1 MWRRAG
7 ARGGAR
13 GCERSVA
20 RVRSTRVPW
29 SGTNLLGW
37 DGKQT
42 HVHVGSMGREDVHTT
57 KETCTCMATRRI
69 QAPALTT
76 SSTSDDDEGP
86 RHDVQASEGREE
98 PAVAK
103 SASAAAVQAASVE
116 ARATWTDSDALRLA
130 QRVLAEAPCTEDG
143 RPRAQAAV
151 DVVAQLTKLRL
162 GVETTVAGLLA
173 DAVHR
178 GAVSLEQV
186 EDVAGASVAALT
198 HDAARL
204 RALPA
209 RGAAHDDASA
219 RALRNF
225 CLAFH
230 DARSIAVALAW
241 RLDLMRN
248 SGSLPNWRQQQLALE
263 TMQIYAPLSHALR
276 AGAMRDEL
284 EDRAFAVLFPK
295 SYAALAD
302 WMRERNAS
310 DAATLASCETQMQRA
325 LVQDGRLP
333 MLADSVRVSA
343 RRKSLFSTMRKLLR
357 GKGRNKEDVR
367 DLLGL
372 RVVVVPKSSESD
384 PQLAQKR
391 AIDACYVVRD
401 VARKL
406 WTPASSRDKDYIAHP
421 KSNGYQSLHSTLMVR
436 VPLEQIQRAYVQSE
450 NASPSLSQQLAVAS
464 HRQEKEKVI
473 QWKETSPASWPD
485 VDTNTT
491 ARDDERANA
500 SADDDPLQEFS
511 FEIQDTKTEPQT
523 SGREDAGC
531 RHVYVELQVRTED
544 MDVAAERGCASHSA
558 YKGEVTPALTSG
570 AIRDTW
576 NDPYGSLPGES
587 MEEDESKSADPSI
600 SMASDEDGFFSMF
613 GLEVGQDGIDKPS
626 SSPWA
631 PEDAS
636 EDVTE
641 EEFQELQD
649 RIAAL
654 AQADARTQVR
664 LQEELARAPSLQSAA
679 PSIVKGSGR
688 PSPEPQRR
696 HRWRREVPTTQS
708 FLHSFRTRWKPDV
721 YQEGL
726 AFCTMGAVHLQPR
739 VAHRWYTVHAG
750 EGTALDAPTEVP
762 LPVYEEQGLDSVLF
776 VWVARANEVHVFL
789 GSQANDVRDL
799 LADGTTASYTM
810 VVGYVDESQGDTQPG
825 SSSANAT
832 DVDVK
837 ERKTVGEG
845 TEKHA
850 LGTSGTEHAR
860 EPSTRKSVACANDP
874 ALYVSVVGQG
884 PHATL
889 NGASLSGLQRSEL
902 WIGDTLALGGFTAR
916 LSRPRILGLPAEP
929 SSNLDAT
936 GIAHLAHAR
945 IRLRQWREARDAYAQ
960 ALDDPE
966 AKDPSVR
973 ASLLCAWASLEA
985 VHGDAKVADCLYQ
998 SAARI
1003 TLDIQPQVDAID
1015 LALDDKL
1022 AAADLNL
1029 AELASRSLRGRA
1041 KLETKRGAHRRARAL
1056 YQRAVWISPWDD
1068 RNYAAFAKVLDPEDA
1083 LKVLEVGRRAVPRS
1097 GRLLHTR
1104 ACVLAQMAT
1113 DKEPSMVEEA
1123 RQAFIDAVLASPRQA
1138 SRWLAFGKFERAVG
1152 DLDAAWKRYAVG
1164 LRVAPRHLGLLRA
1177 AAALARTRGDLVSAE
1192 ALLRRAWDVD
1202 NNDEV
1207 TLVAMAQLARAC
1219 GEQARADRDF
1229 ARARKMRK
1237 QHLAN
1242 HGLLPL
1248 SAEQL
1253 PSDVRTFLPPRAS

>member
-1 MWRRAG
+1 MDLWRRPG
-7 ARGGAR
+7 ARGGAS
-13 GCERSVA
+13 GCERSF
-20 RVRSTRVPW
+20 TRVV
-29 SGTNLLGW
+29 STVRRARETKHAHVRRRRRG
-37 DGKQT
+37 DGDGDG
-42 HVHVGSMGREDVHTT
+42 VRAT
-57 KETCTCMATRRI
+57 KETCTCMATRWI
-69 QAPALTT
+69 QAPALTA
-76 SSTSDDDEGP
+76 SSDEGDQGD
-86 RHDVQASEGREE
+86 DVVARESKVG
-98 PAVAK
+98 PAVAT
-103 SASAAAVQAASVE
+103 SAEAVEAARVQ
-116 ARATWTDSDALRLA
+116 ARATWMDSDALRLA
-130 QRVLAEAPCTEDG
+130 QRVLEEAPCTEDG

-151 DVVAQLTKLRL
+151 DVVAQLSQLRL

-178 GAVSLEQV
+178 GAVSLERV

-241 RLDLMRN
+241 RLDLMRH
-248 SGSLPNWRQQQLALE
+248 SGSLPDWRQQQLALE

-295 SYAALAD
+295 SYAALAE

-310 DAATLASCETQMQRA
+310 DAATLASCEIQLQRA

-333 MLADSVRVSA
+333 KLADSVRVSA
-343 RRKSLFSTMRKLLR
+343 RRKALFSTMRKLLR

-384 PQLAQKR
+384 PQSARKQ

-401 VARKL
+401 VAQKL

-421 KSNGYQSLHSTLMVR
+421 KSNGYQSLHSTLLVR
-436 VPLEQIQRAYVQSE
+436 VPLEQIRQAYVQSE
-450 NASPSLSQQLAVAS
+450 NASPNLSQELAVAS
-464 HRQEKEKVI
+464 HQQEKEKII
-473 QWKETSPASWPD
+473 QWKAPRPDSWPD
-485 VDTNTT
+485 AEANDTAHGN
-491 ARDDERANA
+491 ERASA
-500 SADDDPLQEFS
+500 SADVDPLPEYLDGT
-511 FEIQDTKTEPQT
+511 QDTKMGPQT
-523 SGREDAGC
+523 GSREEAGC

-576 NDPYGSLPGES
+576 NDPYDSLPGES
-587 MEEDESKSADPSI
+587 TEEEESTSADPSI

-626 SSPWA
+626 SSPWL

-664 LQEELARAPSLQSAA
+664 LQEELAWAPSLPSTE
-679 PSIVKGSGR
+679 PSIVKVADR
-688 PSPEPQRR
+688 PSPEPRR
-696 HRWRREVPTTQS
+696 RRRWRREVPTAQS
-708 FLHSFRTRWKPDV
+708 FLQSLCTRWKPNV
-721 YQEGL
+721 HEEGL
-726 AFCTMGAVHLQPR
+726 AFCTMGAVHLQSR

-750 EGTALDAPTEVP
+750 EGTALHAPKEVL
-762 LPVYEEQGLDSVLF
+762 LPVYEEHQFDPVLF

-810 VVGYVDESQGDTQPG
+810 IVGYVDEAQGDAQPE
-825 SSSANAT
+825 SSSASAT
-832 DVDVK
+832 DADAM
-837 ERKTVGEG
+837 EQQAAGEG
-845 TEKHA
+845 TKKHA
-850 LGTSGTEHAR
+850 PRTAGTEHTR
-860 EPSTRKSVACANDP
+860 EQSTRKSVKPANGS

-889 NGASLSGLQRSEL
+889 NGASLSGLQRAEL

-916 LSRPRILGLPAEP
+916 LSRPGVFVLPAEP

-936 GIAHLAHAR
+936 GIAHLAHAH

-985 VHGDAKVADCLYQ
+985 VHGDSEVADFLYQ
-998 SAARI
+998 SAACI

-1015 LALDDKL
+1015 MALDETL
-1022 AAADLNL
+1022 VAADLNL

-1068 RNYAAFAKVLDPEDA
+1068 RNYAAFAKALDPEDA
-1083 LKVLEVGRRAVPRS
+1083 LRVLGVGKRAVPRS
-1097 GRLLHTR
+1097 GRLLYTR
-1104 ACVLAQMAT
+1104 ACVLGQMAT
-1113 DKEPSMVEEA
+1113 EKEPSMVEEA

-1138 SRWLAFGKFERAVG
+1138 SRWLAFGKFEQAVG
-1152 DLDAAWKRYAVG
+1152 DLDSAWKRYAVG

-1253 PSDVRTFLPPRAS
+1253 PSDIQTFMPPRAT

>member
-1 MWRRAG
+1 MRRRIVEARAG
-7 ARGGAR
+7 GRGWERTVPRIRSTR
-13 GCERSVA
+13 GRRIGTATVHGTDEKEGHV
-20 RVRSTRVPW
+20 RVRSRR
-29 SGTNLLGW
+29 
-37 DGKQT
+37 
-42 HVHVGSMGREDVHTT
+42 REDASTT
-57 KETCTCMATRRI
+57 WKACACKATRRI
-69 QAPALTT
+69 QAPAHTA
-76 SSTSDDDEGP
+76 SSASDDDDDDDDGSRNEG
-86 RHDVQASEGREE
+86 ASD
-98 PAVAK
+98 
-103 SASAAAVQAASVE
+103 AAVRGAGVE

-130 QRVLAEAPCTEDG
+130 QRVLSEAPCTEDG

-151 DVVAQLTKLRL
+151 DVVSHLAKLRL
-162 GVETTVAGLLA
+162 GAETTVAGLLA

-186 EDVAGASVAALT
+186 EGVAGASVAALT

-241 RLDLMRN
+241 RLDLMRH
-248 SGSLPNWRQQQLALE
+248 SGSLPDWRRQQLALE

-276 AGAMRDEL
+276 AGEMRDEL

-310 DAATLASCETQMQRA
+310 DAATLASCEAQLQDA

-333 MLADSVRVSA
+333 TLADSVRVSA
-343 RRKSLFSTMRKLLR
+343 RRKALFSTMRKLLR
-357 GKGRNKEDVR
+357 GKGRDKEDVR

-372 RVVVVPKSSESD
+372 RVVVVPQSSGSD
-384 PQLAQKR
+384 PQLARKR
-391 AIDACYVVRD
+391 AVDACYVVRD
-401 VARKL
+401 VAHQL

-421 KSNGYQSLHSTLMVR
+421 KSNGYRSLHSTLLVR
-436 VPLEQIQRAYVQSE
+436 VPLERIQRAYVQSE
-450 NASPSLSQQLAVAS
+450 NAGPNLSRQLAAAS

-473 QWKETSPASWPD
+473 QWKAPGPASRPD
-485 VDTNTT
+485 ADANDA
-491 ARDDERANA
+491 ARGDERASA
-500 SADDDPLQEFS
+500 SAGDGPLRQS
-511 FEIQDTKTEPQT
+511 SGGTQGTQTEGQT
-523 SGREDAGC
+523 GRREDAGC

-544 MDVAAERGCASHSA
+544 MDVDAERGCASHSA

-570 AIRDTW
+570 AIRDAW
-576 NDPYGSLPGES
+576 NDPRDSLPGERA
-587 MEEDESKSADPSI
+587 EEDESGSADPSI
-600 SMASDEDGFFSMF
+600 SMAWDGDGFFSMF
-613 GLEVGQDGIDKPS
+613 GLEVGQDGVGKPS
-626 SSPWA
+626 SSPW
-631 PEDAS
+631 PSEDAS

-654 AQADARTQVR
+654 AQADVRTQVR
-664 LQEELARAPSLQSAA
+664 LKEELARAPSLPSAM
-679 PSIVKGSGR
+679 PSILKVADR

-708 FLHSFRTRWKPDV
+708 FLHSLRTRWKPDV
-721 YQEGL
+721 HQEGL

-739 VAHRWYTVHAG
+739 VARRWYTVHAG
-750 EGTALDAPTEVP
+750 EGTALDAPKEVP
-762 LPVYEEQGLDSVLF
+762 LPVYEEQGLDPVLF

-810 VVGYVDESQGDTQPG
+810 IVGYVDETQGDIQTG
-825 SSSANAT
+825 SSSANAA
-832 DVDVK
+832 DPGVK
-837 ERKTVGEG
+837 ERKTTGEG
-845 TEKHA
+845 TKKRA
-850 LGTSGTEHAR
+850 PGTAGTDHAR
-860 EPSTRKSVACANDP
+860 EPSTRKSVTHGNGS

-916 LSRPRILGLPAEP
+916 LSRPGVVGLPAEP
-929 SSNLDAT
+929 SSNLDAM

-945 IRLRQWREARDAYAQ
+945 IRLRQWREARDAYAH

-985 VHGDAKVADCLYQ
+985 VHGDAKVAGYLYQ

-1015 LALDDKL
+1015 LALDEKL

-1029 AELASRSLRGRA
+1029 ADLASRSLRGRA
-1041 KLETKRGAHRRARAL
+1041 KLETKRGAHQRARAL
-1056 YQRAVWISPWDD
+1056 YQRAVWISPWDE
-1068 RNYAAFAKVLDPEDA
+1068 RNYAAFAKALGPEDA

-1097 GRLLHTR
+1097 GRLLHAR

-1113 DKEPSMVEEA
+1113 EKEPSMVEEA

-1177 AAALARTRGDLVSAE
+1177 AAVLARTRGDLVSAE

-1219 GEQARADRDF
+1219 GEQAKADRGF

-1253 PSDVRTFLPPRAS
+1253 PSDVRTFVPPHAT